1 MGQFLVQKWVKKW
14 PKNGSIFG
22 PFLEKPKNFRQR
34 KSAFFNSFFRSIFGQ
49 KPQVATCGK
58 YGKITKFDTKKV
70 TKNDK
75 IARRHMIKSQFSQ
88 NGHFWT
94 PRGYPKMT
102 HFWPHFWPTSEPF
115 LEPLNMTLQREKG
128 SKMTK
133 KGSKKWPIF
142 CHFLAKNGSFL
153 DTPKCQIWC
162 FDAKMSTFGGSADL
176 GTPEMT
182 HFWTTFW
189 TLFSCFTQIWP

>member
-1 MGQFLVQKWVKKW
+1 MAHFWTPSWPKRGSIFGPKRVQKW

-22 PFLEKPKNFRQR
+22 PFLEKPENFRYR
-34 KSAFFNSFFRSIFGQ
+34 KSAFLNSFFRSIFGQ
-49 KPQVATCGK
+49 KPQVATCAK
-58 YGKITKFDTKKV
+58 YCKITKFDTKKV

-102 HFWPHFWPTSEPF
+102 HFWTHFWPTSEPF

-133 KGSKKWPIF
+133 KGSKK
-142 CHFLAKNGSFL
+142 
-153 DTPKCQIWC
+153 
-162 FDAKMSTFGGSADL
+162 
-176 GTPEMT
+176 
-182 HFWTTFW
+182 
-189 TLFSCFTQIWP
+189 